1 MPASYNAGRASTTCS
16 GVPTVGL
23 RRNGLSSASTRH
35 LERERT
41 ADRAVDLVV
50 LTGERRRTVGPEPA
64 HDLDALVEHLE
75 SDAGGREA
83 VSVRAS
89 KAVMISADI
98 DNRRS
103 LAEAPARCQTR
114 VVLAD

>member
-1 MPASYNAGRASTTCS
+1 MPKMPPKFLYRAY
-16 GVPTVGL
+16 L
-23 RRNGLSSASTRH
+23 AAIRRVFLSPPPATPEGETAY

-50 LTGERRRTVGPEPA
+50 LTGERRPTVGPWPA
-64 HDLDALVEHLE
+64 HDLDALVEHLK

-89 KAVMISADI
+89 KAVMISADL
-98 DNRRS
+98 DSQRS
-103 LAEAPARCQTR
+103 LA
-114 VVLAD
+114 